1 MNEEITVVNPGDSV
15 SSVLDRAQ
23 MDESVSEVTGE
34 GEVVRLFLETPFDD
48 YTVSEGLL
56 LTLFLCVIAAA
67 LIKLLKEGF
76 YWLW

>member
-15 SSVLDRAQ
+15 SSVLDSAQ

-34 GEVVRLFLETPFDD
+34 VVRPFLETPFGD

-56 LTLFLCVIAAA
+56 LTLFLCVFAAA

>member
-1 MNEEITVVNPGDSV
+1 MNEEITVVNPGNSV
-15 SSVLDRAQ
+15 SSVLDRTQ
-23 MDESVSEVTGE
+23 MDESVSEITGE
-34 GEVVRLFLETPFDD
+34 VRPFLETPFDD

-56 LTLFLCVIAAA
+56 LTLFLCVFAAA

>member
-1 MNEEITVVNPGDSV
+1 MNEEITVVNPGNFV
-15 SSVLDRAQ
+15 SSVLDSAQ

-34 GEVVRLFLETPFDD
+34 VVRPFLETPFDD

-56 LTLFLCVIAAA
+56 LTLFLCVFAAA
-67 LIKLLKEGF
+67 SIKLLKEGF